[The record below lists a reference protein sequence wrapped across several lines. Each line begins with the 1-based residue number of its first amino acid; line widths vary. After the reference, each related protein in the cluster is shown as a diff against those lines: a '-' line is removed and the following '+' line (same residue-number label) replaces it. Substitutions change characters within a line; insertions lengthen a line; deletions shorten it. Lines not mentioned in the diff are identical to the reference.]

1 MNSLKAILKKIKRER
16 YDFVIIYTD
25 SILLSLPVIYFCKL
39 HKITVLQERNEFPI
53 VLYDE
58 NFWGKLRAKI
68 FLNIAYRR
76 LDGMIVMTRPL
87 MNFYARYVSRKC
99 KMLEMPM
106 TVDSSRFHVDKTPSP
121 YGKHIAYC
129 GNMDD
134 KKDGVTNLIQ
144 AFGLFHPSHPKV
156 KLLIIGDTTRLDG
169 FEEIKKESDGIVFY
183 GRANRE
189 DIPQLLMNAS
199 ALALARP
206 RNLQSLG
213 GFPTK
218 VGEYLCT
225 GNPVAVTAVG
235 DLPRFLNAENS
246 FLVEPDCGTK
256 RKRIDHNRL
265 QRKCSSPEFEQ
276 LPCEF
281 F

>member
-1 MNSLKAILKKIKRER
+1 
-16 YDFVIIYTD
+16 
-25 SILLSLPVIYFCKL
+25 
-39 HKITVLQERNEFPI
+39 
-53 VLYDE
+53 
-58 NFWGKLRAKI
+58 
-68 FLNIAYRR
+68 
-76 LDGMIVMTRPL
+76 MIVMTRPL

-213 GFPTK
+213 GGPHQSGRVSLYRK
-218 VGEYLCT
+218 SCCRHSRGRPSPLSQRRELVLGRT
-225 GNPVAVTAVG
+225 GLWDKKEKN
-235 DLPRFLNAENS
+235 
-246 FLVEPDCGTK
+246 
-256 RKRIDHNRL
+256 
-265 QRKCSSPEFEQ
+265 
-276 LPCEF
+276 
-281 F
+281 

>member
-1 MNSLKAILKKIKRER
+1 
-16 YDFVIIYTD
+16 
-25 SILLSLPVIYFCKL
+25 
-39 HKITVLQERNEFPI
+39 
-53 VLYDE
+53 
-58 NFWGKLRAKI
+58 
-68 FLNIAYRR
+68 
-76 LDGMIVMTRPL
+76 MIVMTRPL

-213 GFPTK
+213 GGSPPKWESISVPEILLPSQPWETFPAFSTQRTRSWSNRI
-218 VGEYLCT
+218 VGQKGKELT
-225 GNPVAVTAVG
+225 TTVFNGSVQAQN
-235 DLPRFLNAENS
+235 LNN
-246 FLVEPDCGTK
+246 FLV
-256 RKRIDHNRL
+256 NF
-265 QRKCSSPEFEQ
+265 SN
-276 LPCEF
+276 
-281 F
+281 